1 MRLHPTPSR
10 ALGARCTSCVVA
22 RVIGVEP
29 TFDERAEWF
38 DAHYATTRGRVR
50 LALVLE
56 RLDETFPPPSARI
69 LDAGGGSGAVAIPL
83 AERGHVVT
91 ILEPSEGMRRVAQ
104 KRIAATGLDVDVVAG
119 AIEDAPSL
127 TPGPF
132 DAVCCHA
139 VLLYADDPVRELRR
153 LRSVVREGAILSL
166 LEKNRDALAMRPGL
180 AGDYAEA
187 RRVLDDPV
195 AAGNLGIPNRSWSV
209 PAWTDMLA
217 DTGWRAD
224 SWVGVRLFSDGAA
237 EDLAPDAFE
246 ELLALERDAGG
257 RDPYRAMSR
266 LVQISATAI

>member
-10 ALGARCTSCVVA
+10 AFGARCTSCVVA

-56 RLDETFPPPSARI
+56 RLDETFPPPS
-69 LDAGGGSGAVAIPL
+69 G
-83 AERGHVVT
+83 
-91 ILEPSEGMRRVAQ
+91 GMRRVAQ
-104 KRIAATGLDVDVVAG
+104 MRIAATGLDVDVVAG
-119 AIEDAPSL
+119 AIADAPSL

-139 VLLYADDPVRELRR
+139 VLVYADDPVRELRR

-224 SWVGVRLFSDGAA
+224 SWGGVRLFSDGAA

-246 ELLALERDAGG
+246 ELLALERDAGS

-266 LVQISATAI
+266 LLQICATAI